1 MALNFIAGY
10 VLGQRGAARAAGMAS
25 SAATFASSPTAKIQA
40 LDDRIDRLML
50 VVEGM
55 WSLLEE
61 SGHTTEQ
68 LIERIKTLDG
78 GDGNLDGHAA
88 RSTGR
93 CQECGAVYGR
103 GLANCQFCGH
113 STGIVDPFGQV

>member
-1 MALNFIAGY
+1 
-10 VLGQRGAARAAGMAS
+10 MAS
-25 SAATFASSPTAKIQA
+25 SVSTFAGSPTAKIHA

-61 SGHTTEQ
+61 SGYTAEQ
-68 LIERIKTLDG
+68 LMERVKELDG
-78 GDGNLDGHAA
+78 SDGEIDGQGAKSA
-88 RSTGR
+88 GR
-93 CQECGAVYGR
+93 CDECGAMLGR

-113 STGIVDPFGQV
+113 RTGVVDPFGQV

>member
-10 VLGQRGAARAAGMAS
+10 VLGTRGAGRAAGMAT
-25 SAATFASSPTAKIQA
+25 SAASFAASPTAKIQA

-61 SGHTTEQ
+61 SGYTPEQ
-68 LIERIKTLDG
+68 LVERIEALDA
-78 GDGNLDGHAA
+78 GDGQLDGHSA
-88 RSTGR
+88 RSSGR
-93 CQECGAVYGR
+93 CKQCRAVLGR
-103 GLANCQFCGH
+103 GLSNCQFCGEP
-113 STGIVDPFGQV
+113 TGVFDPFGQV

>member
-1 MALNFIAGY
+1 MALDFIAGY

-25 SAATFASSPTAKIQA
+25 VAATFAASPTAKIQA

-50 VVEGM
+50 VVEAM

-61 SGHTTEQ
+61 GGYTADQ
-68 LIERIKTLDG
+68 LVERIKSLDG
-78 GDGNLDGHAA
+78 SDGEIDGRTATSA
-88 RSTGR
+88 GR
-93 CQECGAVYGR
+93 CPECGAMLGR

-113 STGIVDPFGQV
+113 PTGVVDPFGQV

>member
-1 MALNFIAGY
+1 MALDFIAGY

-25 SAATFASSPTAKIQA
+25 SASTFAASPTAKIHA

-55 WSLLEE
+55 WSLLQE
-61 SGHTTEQ
+61 SGLTTEQ
-68 LIERIKTLDG
+68 LIARITELDG
-78 GDGNLDGHAA
+78 SDGEIDGQASKSA
-88 RSTGR
+88 GR
-93 CQECGAVYGR
+93 CDECGAMMGR

-113 STGIVDPFGQV
+113 PTGAVDPFGQV

>member
-10 VLGQRGAARAAGMAS
+10 VMGARGAGRAAGMAS
-25 SAATFASSPTAKIQA
+25 AASTFAASPTAKIQA

-61 SGHTTEQ
+61 NGYTADQ
-68 LIERIKTLDG
+68 LVERIEALDAS
-78 GDGNLDGHAA
+78 DGQVDGQSA
-88 RSTGR
+88 RSSGR
-93 CQECGAVYGR
+93 CQQCLAVLGR
-103 GLANCQFCGH
+103 GLSNCQFCGH
-113 STGIVDPFGQV
+113 PTGIVDPFGQV

>member
-25 SAATFASSPTAKIQA
+25 SASTFAASPTGKIHT

-61 SGHTTEQ
+61 NGFTTEQ
-68 LIERIKTLDG
+68 LIERIKELDG
-78 GDGNLDGHAA
+78 SDGELDGRAA
-88 RSTGR
+88 TPAGR
-93 CQECGAVYGR
+93 CGECGAMLGR

-113 STGIVDPFGQV
+113 ATGIVDSFGQI